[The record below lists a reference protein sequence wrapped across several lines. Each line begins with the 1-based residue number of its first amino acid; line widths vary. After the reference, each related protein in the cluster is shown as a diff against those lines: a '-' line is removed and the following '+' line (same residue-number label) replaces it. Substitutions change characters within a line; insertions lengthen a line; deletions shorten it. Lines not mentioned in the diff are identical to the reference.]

1 MDPQRQRD
9 LMTDPEFVEAFVDA
23 KQRISRMDVR
33 YVEETHPLR
42 QALLEMY
49 VAVALNTPYN
59 DFDTH

>member
-1 MDPQRQRD
+1 
-9 LMTDPEFVEAFVDA
+9 MTDPEFVEAFVDA